1 MIPTWQQTLDFIGRR
16 KKSYQSIFG
25 PAGAAGS
32 EAVQDLAKFCFA
44 TKTTADPN
52 RDLSLI
58 KQGRREVWLRI
69 CEHLNLQPEE
79 LAALYGAVTVDQ
91 PGER

>member
-1 MIPTWQQTLDFIGRR
+1 MIPTMRETLAFLGLR

-25 PAGAAGS
+25 TAGAAGS
-32 EAVQDLAKFCFA
+32 DAMKDLAKFCFA
-44 TKTTADPN
+44 AKTTADPN

-79 LAALYGAVTVDQ
+79 LATLYGAVTA
-91 PGER
+91 GE

>member
-1 MIPTWQQTLDFIGRR
+1 MIPTMSQTLVFLGLR
-16 KKSYQSIFG
+16 KKSYQSVFG

-32 EAVQDLAKFCFA
+32 EAMKDLASFCFA
-44 TKTTADPN
+44 AKTTADPN

-69 CEHLNLQPEE
+69 CEHLHLQPEE
-79 LAALYGAVTVDQ
+79 LAVLYGAVTA
-91 PGER
+91 GE